1 MAVSSESVVSMTRS
15 QLARRTRVIEAAI
28 QLAADGGYDAV
39 QMREVAATAS
49 VALGT
54 IYRYFTSKD
63 HLLAAALVEWSGD
76 LQRRLADKPP
86 RGATTADRVVEVVRR
101 AHRSMERNPR
111 LAAALITAVT
121 APDPTL
127 AEYQQQMMG
136 MLREVLSSP
145 MADVEAEL
153 RGGVLQVLTH
163 VWFSTLMHWVNG
175 WYGADQVGEEL
186 ELAARLL
193 LREM

>member
-1 MAVSSESVVSMTRS
+1 MAVSSEGVASMTRS
-15 QLARRTRVIEAAI
+15 QLARRTRVIEAALE
-28 QLAADGGYDAV
+28 LASEGGYDAV
-39 QMREVAATAS
+39 QMRDVAATAS

-76 LQRRLADKPP
+76 LQKRLAERPP
-86 RGATTADRVVEVVRR
+86 RGDTTADRVVDVVRR

-121 APDPTL
+121 APDPTI
-127 AEYQQQMMG
+127 AEYQQQMMAV
-136 MLREVLSSP
+136 LRDVLSLP
-145 MADVEAEL
+145 MGDVDEE
-153 RGGVLQVLTH
+153 RRQGVLHVLTH
-163 VWFSTLMHWVNG
+163 VWFSTLLHWVNG
-175 WYGADQVGEEL
+175 WYGPGQVGDEL

-193 LREM
+193 LS